1 MAKRKPG
8 KYDHLFPKLRKLPP
22 QDLEYQQKVECIKK
36 EIRTCVACEGRKTT
50 SHTMVGEDRHDI
62 PCSECNGT
70 GRRTLTGG
78 LLVAEYA
85 QARAQKELLEDAV
98 SKLGVEVEALTQL
111 LIASQEQ
118 GDSDW
123 GAYGA
128 SDRSIK
134 MTDGDALRVQP
145 DVFAMVRDKKA
156 FRDWCYT
163 NATLTENMELPEKKT
178 NDLIKAILLNGKK
191 EPPGIEVYVRT
202 RVVYTPMKT
211 EVTSSS
217 DEQTNNDEQAEIF

>member
-36 EIRTCVACEGRKTT
+36 EIRKCTDCESGQQIANPSGDEVEYRACETCG
-50 SHTMVGEDRHDI
+50 
-62 PCSECNGT
+62 GT
-70 GRRTLTGG
+70 GRRTLTGA

-217 DEQTNNDEQAEIF
+217 DEQTNSDEQAEIF